1 METMNRKNRSAIVRE
16 LKVLGAEGSNGSAQ
30 ANTFTLIDARNVF
43 SCKSPCSSVVGYT
56 VFRVIYT

>member
-1 METMNRKNRSAIVRE
+1 MNRKKKSAIVRE
-16 LKVLGAEGSNGSAQ
+16 LKVPGAERLNVTAY

-43 SCKSPCSSVVGYT
+43 SCKTPCNSVSGYT